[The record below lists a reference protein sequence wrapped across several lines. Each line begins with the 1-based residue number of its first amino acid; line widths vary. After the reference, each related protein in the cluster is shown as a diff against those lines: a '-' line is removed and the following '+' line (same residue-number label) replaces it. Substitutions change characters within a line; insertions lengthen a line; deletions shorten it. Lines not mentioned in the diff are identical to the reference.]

1 MKILC
6 NALYKHLLSEEAA
19 KDILFL
25 NDDQCDACGE
35 GYDLSEIEMA
45 IMQPFYFNKAFLD
58 RMPKLRVAQITGAGY
73 DRVDLEELKKRNIIL
88 CNSKGVMSVSI
99 AEDVFAKM
107 LFFSRQIRVV
117 EKDRVEHK
125 WDMFGQNQWMCS
137 CYDDL
142 YGKVLGIMGYGSIGK
157 EIAKRAK
164 AFGMKNYTYG
174 SRLYLDDPLVDQS
187 FVHSEQLQSFYKKC
201 DYIVICLPLTKETRG
216 MVHDQAFADM
226 KESAVLINVARGPIV
241 DQRALINALNNGAIK
256 AAAIDVFDTEPL
268 PGDSELWECPNL
280 FISSHK
286 AGMGDSWKHFIGDL
300 IMRNIEHYKKEK
312 PLENKIIF

>member
-6 NALYKHLLSEEAA
+6 NALYKHLLVEEVAR
-19 KDILFL
+19 DILFL
-25 NDDQCDACGE
+25 DDAQCEACGE
-35 GYDLSEIEMA
+35 GFDLSEIEMA

-58 RMPKLRVAQITGAGY
+58 RMPKLKVAQITGAGY
-73 DRVDLEELKKRNIIL
+73 DRVDLAELKKRNIIL

-117 EKDRVEHK
+117 EQDRVEHQ
-125 WDMFGQNQWMCS
+125 WDLFGQNQWMCS

-174 SRLYLDDPLVDQS
+174 SKLYLGDSLVDYS
-187 FVHSEQLQSFYKKC
+187 YSHREQLLTFYQKC
-201 DYIVICLPLTKETRG
+201 DYIVVCLPLTEETRG
-216 MVHDQAFADM
+216 MIDEQAFYNM
-226 KESAVLINVARGPIV
+226 KANTVFINVARGPIV
-241 DQRALINALNNGAIK
+241 EQKALINALKNGTIK

-268 PGDSELWECPNL
+268 PKESELWDCPNL

-286 AGMGDSWKHFIGDL
+286 AGMGDSWKRFIGDL
-300 IMRNIEHYKKEK
+300 ILRNIEHYKDEE